1 MKLVSTI
8 IVHSILQGGPGLLV
22 FSPSVYHYLATGI
35 LDDSVQRI
43 SVDDCS
49 IPTKHFI
56 DKVGTLFTLKL
67 AVVMRISGAYSLGFS
82 RKGGLTL
89 SRLLIRFSFGYPH
102 CLSLKVLFFLMNV
115 VYCLGLHV
123 FTISIIRFLKEFVG
137 IPDPP
142 LLVQLHPWIG
152 TPCSLFSLMTSVT

>member
-1 MKLVSTI
+1 MVVSGIMKLVSTI

-56 DKVGTLFTLKL
+56 DKVLKASDVSTLDAEEIDNFL
-67 AVVMRISGAYSLGFS
+67 SEC
-82 RKGGLTL
+82 GLTVAL
-89 SRLLIRFSFGYPH
+89 TDSN
-102 CLSLKVLFFLMNV
+102 KTMVLQGIIV
-115 VYCLGLHV
+115 HDVLGC
-123 FTISIIRFLKEFVG
+123 
-137 IPDPP
+137 P
-142 LLVQLHPWIG
+142 
-152 TPCSLFSLMTSVT
+152 